1 MFLAALLAAGSD
13 TLESSDPPWSTTEWL
28 VLGSLPMTAVALSF
42 ADASVRDFAQDHRS
56 PATRAVSAGA
66 KVLGDGRLVVPL
78 SGLLWGVGAY
88 REDSRLSRASVNALE
103 AWSLTQLV
111 TQTGK
116 YTLGRARPHREQGE
130 LAFTGFALSDD
141 DFRSFPSGHSSTAWG
156 ILPAYAME
164 YHDLPWLSGGL
175 YALAAATGLSRVHDD
190 EHWLSDVVFSAGVGW
205 LSNRAVRSWN
215 GRDRD
220 TKVWLVPTGDGFV
233 ASVRR
238 EF

>member
-1 MFLAALLAAGSD
+1 MA
-13 TLESSDPPWSTTEWL
+13 T
-28 VLGSLPMTAVALSF
+28 VALSF
-42 ADASVRDFAQDHRS
+42 VDGPVGDFARGHRS
-56 PATRAVSAGA
+56 PTTRVVSAGA
-66 KVLGDGRLVVPL
+66 KVVGDGRLVVPL

-103 AWSLTQLV
+103 AWSLTQVV

-130 LAFTGFALSDD
+130 LAFTGLALRDD
-141 DFRSFPSGHSSTAWG
+141 DYRSFPSGHSATAWG

-164 YHDLPWLSGGL
+164 YHDLPWLSASL
-175 YALAAATGLSRVHDD
+175 YALAAATSLSRVHDD
-190 EHWLSDVVFSAGVGW
+190 QHWLSDVAFSAGVGW
-205 LSNRAVRSWN
+205 LSNRAVRTWN
-215 GRDRD
+215 AKHRD
-220 TKVWLVPTGDGFV
+220 TKTWLVPTGDGFV